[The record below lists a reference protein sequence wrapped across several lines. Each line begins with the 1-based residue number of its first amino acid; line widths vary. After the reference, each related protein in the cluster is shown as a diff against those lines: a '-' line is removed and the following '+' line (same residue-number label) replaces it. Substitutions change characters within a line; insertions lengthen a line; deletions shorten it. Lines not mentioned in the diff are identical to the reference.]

1 MKELSISHLYLEVDG
16 HNLMELDEDV
26 ILDAIEVSVSGR
38 EYRAF
43 SGVTN
48 RYVLINID
56 GQLLG
61 AGFHIVD
68 DTLVVRTILTEYQV
82 MENEKRASYMNA
94 WQVLELV

>member
-1 MKELSISHLYLEVDG
+1 MVALNISKLYLEVDG
-16 HNLMELDEDV
+16 HNLFDLDEDT
-26 ILDAIEVSVSGR
+26 ILDAVEVSTEGR
-38 EYRAF
+38 QYRPF
-43 SGVTN
+43 SGGIN
-48 RYVLINID
+48 RYALINID

-61 AGFHIVD
+61 AGFHIID